1 MGTTPTYS
9 WPYPESTDPVANGAQ
24 DIEDLALAVET
35 TVSGLTE
42 GKVVQVV
49 SATNN
54 TQTTTSSTTFVAAGA
69 NVTITPTSASNSIV
83 LVAFFAGLQMVGS
96 GVEGY
101 CGIYNGNPASGGTL
115 LTNTGQNYINTASA
129 QDLRYSQHVSIVDS
143 PATTSAITY
152 YQAIRRIN
160 GTSIKINNSSG
171 GGTTN
176 VYSSLI
182 AMEVAP

>member
-1 MGTTPTYS
+1 MATPTS
-9 WPYPESTDPVANGAQ
+9 LPATFTAGQVLTAAQMNDLRGAFR
-24 DIEDLALAVET
+24 IL
-35 TVSGLTE
+35 
-42 GKVVQVV
+42 QVV
-49 SATNN
+49 SATDN
-54 TQTTTSSTTFVAAGA
+54 TSFTTTSNTFVAAGA
-69 NVTITPTSASNSIV
+69 NVTITPSSASNSIV
-83 LVAFFAGLQMVGS
+83 LVAFFAGLRMLGGS
-96 GVEGY
+96 VEGF

-152 YQAIRRIN
+152 YQAIRRTN
-160 GTSIKINNSSG
+160 GTSIQINNSAG

-182 AMEVAP
+182 ALEVSA